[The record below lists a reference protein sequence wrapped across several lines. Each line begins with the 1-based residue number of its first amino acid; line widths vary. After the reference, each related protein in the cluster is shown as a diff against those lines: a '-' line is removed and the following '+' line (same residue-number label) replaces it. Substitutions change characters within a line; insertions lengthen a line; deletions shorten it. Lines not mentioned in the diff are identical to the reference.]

1 MPEPSDGEIRIV
13 WQLLIL
19 WFLCGILCVL
29 LRGGY

>member
-1 MPEPSDGEIRIV
+1 MSEPSSAEIRVV

-19 WFLCGILCVL
+19 WFLVGILCVL